1 MVVSLLV
8 NYQME
13 SLISKQNKWFLY
25 VLLCADGSY
34 YTGVTTDTS
43 RRLYEHNHSQRG
55 AKYTRRR
62 RPVNL
67 IYSVSC
73 ANRSEAQKAEY
84 KFKKLNRK
92 QKEAVIY
99 ESR

>member
-1 MVVSLLV
+1 M
-8 NYQME
+8 NCQME
-13 SLISKQNKWFLY
+13 SHISKQSEWFLY

-67 IYSVSC
+67 IYSVSY

-84 KFKKLNRK
+84 KFKKLTRK
-92 QKEAVIY
+92 QKKRII
-99 ESR
+99 SQ